1 MNEAGLW
8 GFLQMFS
15 FSGSFRLVFA
25 MVFFFVAAVSVS
37 GCATLGG
44 NKDDA
49 EALMNAADKFNKDLR
64 WEEYKAASHW
74 VAPATKMA
82 FWNCVDKVQGQMRIM
97 EYDIRDAYLEDKR
110 SGVVIVRYRLYF
122 KNNPQLQVKTLRQE
136 WVFSDKERSW
146 TVDGTV
152 LEKIVQGPY

>member
-1 MNEAGLW
+1 
-8 GFLQMFS
+8 MFS
-15 FSGSFRLVFA
+15 FSGSFRLAFA
-25 MVFFFVAAVSVS
+25 MVFFFLAAVSVP

-64 WEEYKAASHW
+64 WEEYKAASLW

-152 LEKIVQGPY
+152 LEKIVQGPF